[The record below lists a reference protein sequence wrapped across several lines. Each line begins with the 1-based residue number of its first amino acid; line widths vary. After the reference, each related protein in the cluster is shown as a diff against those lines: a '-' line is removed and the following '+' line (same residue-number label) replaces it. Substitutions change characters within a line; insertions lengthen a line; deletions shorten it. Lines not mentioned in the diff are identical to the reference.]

1 MAKRTV
7 TRIGDIFCAEID
19 NEYKCYFQ
27 YVGKD
32 TYQLGGA
39 LIRVFRK
46 RYPLDAN
53 PSMDDITADEVAFYT
68 LTYIQPGT
76 YDNAWYKVGKAPIR
90 NEEALKDIIFGN
102 PREYMTDMAT
112 LDTYDVNPFEHWFV
126 RYFNCYAVDLGVLPE
141 KLKTLVEW
149 DSVHPYSDV
158 VDRMRY
164 GYFKATGF
172 FYTIV
177 KRIPWPDVHSYTMS
191 KNIENGDMH
200 YYHFFGN
207 VAVREVIVRPDGK
220 IIRLIGSNP
229 ERDGYRLY
237 SRDFGDINWHYLDF
251 LTREEFES
259 MWELGKI
266 DQ

>member
-46 RYPLDAN
+46 HYPLDAN
-53 PSMDDITADEVAFYT
+53 PSMDEITADEVAFHT

-141 KLKTLVEW
+141 KLKNIIEY
-149 DSVHPYSDV
+149 DNVHPYSMII
-158 VDRMRY
+158 DRIKY
-164 GYFKATGF
+164 GYFKIDAF
-172 FYTIV
+172 FYGVV
-177 KRIPWPDVHSYTMS
+177 KRVPWPEAHSYMMRKYEDS
-191 KNIENGDMH
+191 GDAH
-200 YYHFFGN
+200 YYHFYGKR
-207 VAVREVIVRPDGK
+207 AVREAIVRPDGT
-220 IIRLIGSNP
+220 IVRLMACDP

-237 SRDFGDINWHYLDF
+237 AGDYGDIWWHYWEF
-251 LTREEFES
+251 LEQSQFEL
-259 MWELGKI
+259 MWETGKI
-266 DQ
+266 DE